1 MTEHNRRIVLASRP
15 QGAVSS
21 DNFRLEEAPLADLE
35 RGQFRVR
42 NLYLSIDPY
51 MRGRM
56 NETKSY
62 AAPLALGDVMIGGT
76 VSEVVESMHDG
87 FAVGDKVLGMFGW
100 QDYAISDGA
109 EVRKVDDALVP
120 LTAYLG
126 VAGMPGV
133 TAWYGLN
140 KIIAPKAG
148 QTVVV
153 SAASGAVGSVVG
165 QLAKLAGCRAVGIAG
180 GSEKCRYVVDELGF
194 DACVDYKAGNLYRD
208 LKAATPDGV
217 DGYFENVGGEVLDA
231 TLARM
236 NPFGRIALCGM
247 IAGYDGQ
254 PAPLKQPSI
263 LLTMRLLVQ
272 GFIVTEHLDVWPEA
286 LAELI
291 KLVAQQKLRYRES
304 IAQGLESAPGALMG
318 LLQGKNFGKQLVKL
332 A

>member
-1 MTEHNRRIVLASRP
+1 MTQINRRILLASRP
-15 QGAVSS
+15 QGPISS
-21 DNFRLEEAPLADLE
+21 DNFKLEAAPLAPLTE
-35 RGQFRVR
+35 GQFRVR

-56 NETKSY
+56 SDAKSY
-62 AAPLALGDVMIGGT
+62 AQPQALGEVMLGGA
-76 VSEVVESMHDG
+76 VGEVVESKHSG
-87 FAVGDKVLGMFGW
+87 FAAGDKVTGMFGW
-100 QDYAISDGA
+100 QEYAVSDGVG
-109 EVRKVDDALVP
+109 VRKVDDSIVP

-140 KIIAPKAG
+140 KIIAPRAG

-180 GSEKCRYVVDELGF
+180 GERKCRYVVDELGF

-208 LKAATPDGV
+208 LKASTPDGA

-236 NPFGRIALCGM
+236 NPFGRIAVCGM

-254 PAPLKQPSI
+254 PVPMKQPSI
-263 LLTMRLLVQ
+263 ILTMRLLVQ

-286 LAELI
+286 LGTLAT
-291 KLVAQQKLRYRES
+291 LVAQKKLHYRES
-304 IAQGLESAPGALMG
+304 IVEGLEQAPEALMG
-318 LLQGKNFGKQLVKL
+318 LLQGKNFGKQIVKI

>member
-1 MTEHNRRIVLASRP
+1 MTQMNRRILLASRP
-15 QGAVSS
+15 QGPVSS
-21 DNFRLEEAPLADLE
+21 DNFRLETVPLAPLAE
-35 RGQFRVR
+35 GQIRVR
-42 NLYLSIDPY
+42 NLYLSVDPY

-56 NETKSY
+56 NDAKSY
-62 AAPLALGDVMIGGT
+62 AEPLALGAVMIGGT
-76 VSEVVESMHDG
+76 IGEVVESKHRG
-87 FAVGDKVLGMFGW
+87 FRAGDKVTGMFGW
-100 QDYAISDGA
+100 QDYATSDGVG
-109 EVRKVDDALVP
+109 VRKVDDARVP

-140 KIIAPKAG
+140 KIIAPQAG

-165 QLAKLAGCRAVGIAG
+165 QLVKLAGCRAVGIAG
-180 GSEKCRYVVDELGF
+180 GEQKRRYVVEELGF

-208 LKAATPDGV
+208 LKAVTPDGV
-217 DGYFENVGGEVLDA
+217 DGYFENVGGDVLDA

-236 NPFGRIALCGM
+236 NPFGRIAVCGM

-254 PAPLKQPSI
+254 PVPMKQPSI
-263 LLTMRLLVQ
+263 ILTMRLLVQ

-286 LAELI
+286 LGALAT
-291 KLVAQQKLRYRES
+291 LVAQKKLRYRES
-304 IAQGLESAPGALMG
+304 IVEGLEHAPEALMG
-318 LLQGKNFGKQLVKL
+318 LLQGKNFGKQIVKI